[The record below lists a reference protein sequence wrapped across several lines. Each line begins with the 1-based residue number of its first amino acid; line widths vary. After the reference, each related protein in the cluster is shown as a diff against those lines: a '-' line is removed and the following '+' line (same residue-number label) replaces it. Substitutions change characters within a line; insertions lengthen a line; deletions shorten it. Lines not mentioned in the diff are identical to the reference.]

1 MASPTDTRGS
11 QIDGVKI
18 AFAVGLLGIGVVG
31 FYIYSD
37 ESLLYRVLGLVA
49 LAALA
54 AGVLY
59 TTGPGQRTWRFAQD
73 ARVELR
79 KVVWPTRTEA
89 TQTTL
94 IVLAVVVLVG
104 VFLWL
109 LDTLLQWAFG
119 AITGIGS

>member
-1 MASPTDTRGS
+1 MASPTDTRSS
-11 QIDGVKI
+11 QFDSFKI
-18 AFAVGLLGIGVVG
+18 AFAVALVGAGVVG
-31 FYIYSD
+31 FYMYPD
-37 ESLLYRVLGLVA
+37 ESLLYRVLALVA

-54 AGVLY
+54 AGVMY
-59 TTGPGQRTWRFAQD
+59 TTAVGQRTWRFAQD

-94 IVLAVVVLVG
+94 IVIAVVILVG
-104 VFLWL
+104 IFLWL
-109 LDTLLQWAFG
+109 LDTFFQWAFG

>member
-1 MASPTDTRGS
+1 MASPTDTRNS
-11 QIDGVKI
+11 QLDPIKI
-18 AFAVGLLGIGVVG
+18 AFAVGLVAVGVVG
-31 FYIYSD
+31 FYLYSD
-37 ESLLYRVLGLVA
+37 ESLLYRVLALVA
-49 LAALA
+49 LAAMA
-54 AGVLY
+54 AGVMY
-59 TTGPGQRTWRFAQD
+59 TTDVGQRTWRFAQD

-94 IVLAVVVLVG
+94 IVIAVVILIG

-109 LDTLLQWAFG
+109 LDTLFQWAFG

>member
-11 QIDGVKI
+11 QMDTLKI
-18 AFAVGLLGIGVVG
+18 VFAIGLLGIGVVG
-31 FYIYSD
+31 FYMYSD

-49 LAALA
+49 LAGIAV
-54 AGVLY
+54 GVIY
-59 TTGPGQRTWRFAQD
+59 TTAPGQRTWRFAQD

-94 IVLAVVVLVG
+94 IVIAVVILIG
-104 VFLWL
+104 IFLWI
-109 LDTLLQWAFG
+109 LDTIFQWAFG

>member
-1 MASPTDTRGS
+1 MASPSDTRGS
-11 QIDGVKI
+11 QLDTLKI
-18 AFAVGLLGIGVVG
+18 LFALGLIGIGVVG

-37 ESLLYRVLGLVA
+37 ESLLYRVIGLVV
-49 LAALA
+49 LAIMA
-54 AGVLY
+54 ASVMY
-59 TTGPGQRTWRFAQD
+59 TTAIGQRTWNFALE

-94 IVLAVVVLVG
+94 IVIAVVILVG
-104 VFLWL
+104 ILLWL
-109 LDTLLQWAFG
+109 LDTLFQWVFG